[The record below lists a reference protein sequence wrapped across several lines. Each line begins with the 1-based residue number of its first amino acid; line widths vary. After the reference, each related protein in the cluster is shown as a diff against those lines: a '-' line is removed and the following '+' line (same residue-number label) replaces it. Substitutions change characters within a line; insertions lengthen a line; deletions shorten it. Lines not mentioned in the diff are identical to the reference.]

1 MSLVINTG
9 VSARMPDSQSTTRS
23 LHIAKSANTTKDD
36 PEVRVSLSNELA
48 KDAKEAAASTYNV
61 TSLKALK
68 QRFYKSPIG

>member
-1 MSLVINTG
+1 MSLVINTSG
-9 VSARMPDSQSTTRS
+9 PARMLSSTPTQSKAAS
-23 LHIAKSANTTKDD
+23 AAKSSSSGD
-36 PEVRVSLSNELA
+36 PGIKVSLREDLA

>member
-9 VSARMPDSQSTTRS
+9 VSARMPDSQSSTRNIQAS
-23 LHIAKSANTTKDD
+23 KSASTAQQD
-36 PEVRVSLSNELA
+36 PEVRVSLSDELA
-48 KDAKEAAASTYNV
+48 KDAQEAAASTYNV